1 MNKINWMFLF
11 WLYVD
16 NQFSRNFQILQTLE
30 HIERLQFSAFKG
42 FFVKDHCS
50 KKAKRFLE

>member
-1 MNKINWMFLF
+1 MKNMNWMFLY
-11 WLYVD
+11 WLYVH
-16 NQFSRNFQILQTLE
+16 NQFPRNLQILQTLE